1 MVPYQEILEAS
12 SSSIIVA
19 LSETELGKVILP
31 NQLQFVDVN
40 TGKVLKTPDDEEP
53 NVQHEAA
60 ALQYANAINGLM
72 PKFFRLQTWQDNKGD
87 TNDML
92 VMERLYPLPIHHFD
106 LSTRKKMMEQFGDQ
120 LNELHDHLF
129 VHGDLMRPTRY
140 FNRDDKPWIFKN
152 IVQTATG
159 LRLIDAGFGKI
170 GNKENLKM
178 VVSIM
183 FREREELKC
192 FEGYY
197 FS

>member
-1 MVPYQEILEAS
+1 M
-12 SSSIIVA
+12 A

-31 NQLQFVDVN
+31 NQLQFVDVE
-40 TGKVLKTPDDEEP
+40 TGRVLKTPDDAEP
-53 NVQHEAA
+53 TVQHEAA
-60 ALQYANAINGLM
+60 AL
-72 PKFFRLQTWQDNKGD
+72 
-87 TNDML
+87 
-92 VMERLYPLPIHHFD
+92 
-106 LSTRKKMMEQFGDQ
+106 
-120 LNELHDHLF
+120 
-129 VHGDLMRPTRY
+129 HGDLMRPTRF

-170 GNKENLKM
+170 GNTENLKM